1 MDKRDQSKKDEI
13 ILRQLEVIR
22 SMTEHNLSRMG
33 ADFWGT
39 QTPEKHVPAAP
50 LPEKEKR
57 TPPADGGEKKAP
69 EAAEQKQEDTAKAPP
84 KENIEDLQKELDS
97 YVGLSAVKREVKDL
111 INLAAVERLRR
122 QHGLPTAD
130 MSLHMVFSGN
140 PGTGKTTIAR
150 LMARVYHSLG
160 ILSKGQ
166 LAEVDRSGLVA
177 GYVGQTAIKT
187 RKVIDSALGRMP
199 RR

>member
-39 QTPEKHVPAAP
+39 PTPEKHVPVAP

-57 TPPADGGEKKAP
+57 IPPADGGEKKAP

-111 INLAAVERLRR
+111 INLAAVSYTHLRAHETGRNLVCRL
-122 QHGLPTAD
+122 L
-130 MSLHMVFSGN
+130 LEKKK
-140 PGTGKTTIAR
+140 KTYIVKHIF
-150 LMARVYHSLG
+150 LFC
-160 ILSKGQ
+160 
-166 LAEVDRSGLVA
+166 LAEIYL
-177 GYVGQTAIKT
+177 TC
-187 RKVIDSALGRMP
+187 
-199 RR
+199 

>member
-39 QTPEKHVPAAP
+39 PTPENHVPVAP

-97 YVGLSAVKREVKDL
+97 YVGLSAVKRE
-111 INLAAVERLRR
+111 ASP
-122 QHGLPTAD
+122 H
-130 MSLHMVFSGN
+130 
-140 PGTGKTTIAR
+140 
-150 LMARVYHSLG
+150 
-160 ILSKGQ
+160 
-166 LAEVDRSGLVA
+166 
-177 GYVGQTAIKT
+177 
-187 RKVIDSALGRMP
+187 
-199 RR
+199 

>member
-39 QTPEKHVPAAP
+39 PTPEKHVPAAP

-57 TPPADGGEKKAP
+57 IPPADGGEKKAP

-84 KENIEDLQKELDS
+84 KEIC
-97 YVGLSAVKREVKDL
+97 
-111 INLAAVERLRR
+111 RR
-122 QHGLPTAD
+122 SWTA
-130 MSLHMVFSGN
+130 MWASV
-140 PGTGKTTIAR
+140 R
-150 LMARVYHSLG
+150 
-160 ILSKGQ
+160 
-166 LAEVDRSGLVA
+166 
-177 GYVGQTAIKT
+177 
-187 RKVIDSALGRMP
+187 
-199 RR
+199 

>member
-39 QTPEKHVPAAP
+39 PTPEKHVPAVP

-84 KENIEDLQKELDS
+84 KRTS
-97 YVGLSAVKREVKDL
+97 RTC
-111 INLAAVERLRR
+111 RR
-122 QHGLPTAD
+122 SWTA
-130 MSLHMVFSGN
+130 MWASV
-140 PGTGKTTIAR
+140 R
-150 LMARVYHSLG
+150 
-160 ILSKGQ
+160 
-166 LAEVDRSGLVA
+166 
-177 GYVGQTAIKT
+177 
-187 RKVIDSALGRMP
+187 
-199 RR
+199 